1 MAYAT
6 KYLFKWE
13 SVNGTTREIRVLLDG
28 YSGSV
33 VQRRLGRAPVLKKQ
47 HNGNVYGT
55 SLEFYAECAVDG
67 EFAEFYTTDPKA
79 YRVDLYSGNT
89 LLWQGYITPELYA
102 EPDIAPPYDVQVIA
116 TDGVGELKLYDFAP
130 QGLVSLRSMLTYLL
144 GYTGLT
150 TDVYLISSIKPGG
163 SGAAGSLLEK
173 TINLDYMAGKSCY
186 EVLSY
191 ILDTLHATITWWKG
205 AWILARET
213 NVKFSSGKVQ
223 YFNTSG
229 NAGTLAGSV
238 VTLGKLYTNDAWPVG
253 QLSSK
258 IDPAKNSVRIQA
270 PWHPVT
276 ALSNPG
282 MTSDTGWTKTGGA
295 AYDST
300 NHAYHL
306 PGASLS
312 AIPRIS
318 QTLSLSSLKNPM
330 TLAAKVTG
338 VSADLS
344 LSTLFTAAM
353 GFYVT
358 YEVGGT
364 TYHLERSD
372 EGLVW
377 KQGAMPSLLNY
388 TNTIFTFL
396 KTFDEDRTGAQT
408 VDIEIPPFLLN
419 NAFPAGTL
427 AVYVFGGCVRVYG
440 ASLDVI
446 ISKGY
451 QDNLHLD
458 NDARGEGD
466 EVEIAIGRETSA
478 ISPYQAFLQGILLDS
493 GSLITSFKDDYIT
506 SSGLDFMSFIARDYA
521 RSFAL
526 PRIVQTGTVSL
537 ESSVTF
543 PPLVFTKGALDYWL
557 EGYSWN
563 MLDDE
568 LDISARSLPTVTITV
583 DSETV
588 TEAGGTASSAAQGG
602 SSSGGGSSIN
612 PVGGTN
618 YFQIDEDLQTLL
630 EPKPQFDFLSPKKG
644 LIFDSTPEADV
655 ASSPAHLMLRNL
667 GTQSEPNYVLYT
679 PFALITGGDQI
690 VGPGTPGGGGGGAGY
705 LYELGDIYHD
715 TDKTKVLRTDGTT
728 PAAVGDVLQLTS
740 LTGGNK
746 WAAVPATDI
755 GRVYSGGTG
764 ITINGN
770 EISVTANTYAP
781 YYANGY
787 VKKDGDTMTGALT
800 TPKIRINTTGGAS
813 SVTGGVYYYNGTTDY
828 LLIGQM
834 VYNLWIGAN
843 ETTGTHHPGSTYI
856 STGTGG
862 GLYASVYSNGSAT
875 NYDILHGGNYSSFAL
890 PLTGGTISATG
901 GVSLYVNSTY
911 ASQTAINIQRNGTSK
926 LQLGYWDSDGSVL
939 YDYTSGHYVNIASNG
954 VFKYDNA
961 YTFYHSG
968 NDGTDSGLDADLLD
982 GRHLTQIPYLFNY
995 GVSGIGN
1002 STSVTVNDLA
1012 NYYAST
1018 GMIYAATDNPRGAA
1032 GWVHVWSQAWSGTN
1046 AAWVSQIA
1054 VDANSATGLYYR
1066 TNSSSTIVG
1075 KAWTRVWDA
1084 ANAGSTSYPWSA
1096 QYFAT
1101 DQILIGKAY
1110 DGTVTNVIERAG
1122 NGQTLW
1128 LQYYNTGNIGMCIGG
1143 GNVGIGTSS
1152 PGFKLDV
1159 SGAANSWTS
1168 HISAYGGT
1176 TQVYMCYPN
1185 IGLNVRSTDN
1195 VTTTTLLNVG
1205 YNFSSSSGTMTS
1217 ALYVRGGDGNVGI
1230 GTTSPTKKF
1239 HVAGQAQFMSGYF
1252 PGTTPSLG
1260 ALNTGTISIIGS
1272 TSAGAATNYGAYAWV
1287 DYSSGNSC
1295 IQSGRHDSNT
1305 TTYDICLNPLGGRVN
1320 IGSTSGVSGA
1330 KLYVAGAITSTGD
1343 QVISSDINLK
1353 KNIKDLDLTVEQ
1365 IAQLPAVTFDWKDGR
1380 GSTFGTVAQGVLPI
1394 FPQAVRGNE
1403 GNYSVV
1409 YGQGGWV
1416 FGVKNARAI
1425 VDLQKHETE
1434 QDKEIKQLREK
1445 VQRLEEDN
1453 LRLKARLNMN

>member
-33 VQRRLGRAPVLKKQ
+33 IQRRLGRAPVLKKQ
-47 HNGNVYGT
+47 NNGNVYGT

-173 TINLDYMAGKSCY
+173 TINLDYMAGESCY

-238 VTLGKLYTNDAWPVG
+238 VTLGKMYTNDAWPVG

-276 ALSNPG
+276 ALSNPD
-282 MTSDTGWTKTGGA
+282 MTSDTGWTKAGGVV
-295 AYDST
+295 YDST
-300 NHAYHL
+300 NKGYHL
-306 PGASLS
+306 PEASLS

-358 YEVGGT
+358 YEVSGT

-451 QDNLHLD
+451 QDNLYLD
-458 NDARGEGD
+458 NDARGEGG

-526 PRIVQTGTVSL
+526 PRIVQAGTVSL

-568 LDISARSLPTVTITV
+568 LDISARSLPTATITV

-602 SSSGGGSSIN
+602 SSSGGGSMPSG
-612 PVGGTN
+612 VN
-618 YFQIDEDLQTLL
+618 YFQIDEDLATLIQ
-630 EPKPQFDFLSPKKG
+630 PKPQFDFLSPKKG
-644 LIFDSTPEADV
+644 LIFETTEEADV

-667 GTQSEPNYVLYT
+667 GTAQEPNYALYT
-679 PFALITGGDQI
+679 PYALITGGDQI
-690 VGPGTPGGGGGGAGY
+690 VGSGTPGGGGGGAGY

-715 TDKTKVLRTDGTT
+715 TDKTKVLRDPDYAAT
-728 PAAVGDVLQLTS
+728 PGQQAQPGDVLVLDSTY
-740 LTGGNK
+740 G
-746 WAAVPATDI
+746 WAAVPSASI
-755 GRVYSGGTG
+755 GGVTSVVGQTGDVTANQISTAIGLGNYLPKSGGSMSGPITFELGSYMALRRTSGGTPETFFSFDG
-764 ITINGN
+764 TSQILGPTVGTTTIRSGYASLYHYRGN
-770 EISVTANTYAP
+770 TSYEIYTAHNLTKSVLTGLLEGSDGY
-781 YYANGY
+781 Y
-787 VKKDGDTMTGALT
+787 VKKSGDTMSGSITFSSTSGSTGLFGVGGGSG
-800 TPKIRINTTGGAS
+800 TGWLFYDVS
-813 SVTGGVYYYNGTTDY
+813 GTT
-828 LLIGQM
+828 I
-834 VYNLWIGAN
+834 
-843 ETTGTHHPGSTYI
+843 TTTLGMEPSSLYTSTSIRLRTKTYTNIQHIVGSSTYTMYDSGNSNKSDVAWTC
-856 STGTGG
+856 STLTASGQIHLYTG
-862 GLYASVYSNGSAT
+862 NSA
-875 NYDILHGGNYSSFAL
+875 NYGYIK
-890 PLTGGTISATG
+890 
-901 GVSLYVNSTY
+901 
-911 ASQTAINIQRNGTSK
+911 QTDA
-926 LQLGYWDSDGSVL
+926 
-939 YDYTSGHYVNIASNG
+939 ASNISRLILG
-954 VFKYDNA
+954 
-961 YTFYHSG
+961 SC
-968 NDGTDSGLDADLLD
+968 
-982 GRHLTQIPYLFNY
+982 Y
-995 GVSGIGN
+995 GYN
-1002 STSVTVNDLA
+1002 S
-1012 NYYAST
+1012 
-1018 GMIYAATDNPRGAA
+1018 P
-1032 GWVHVWSQAWSGTN
+1032 
-1046 AAWVSQIA
+1046 
-1054 VDANSATGLYYR
+1054 VDAV
-1066 TNSSSTIVG
+1066 TIM
-1075 KAWTRVWDA
+1075 
-1084 ANAGSTSYPWSA
+1084 N
-1096 QYFAT
+1096 
-1101 DQILIGKAY
+1101 
-1110 DGTVTNVIERAG
+1110 
-1122 NGQTLW
+1122 
-1128 LQYYNTGNIGMCIGG
+1128 
-1143 GNVGIGTSS
+1143 GNVGIGIGDTS
-1152 PGFKLDV
+1152 PAYKLDV
-1159 SGAANSWTS
+1159 NAASGWASVVTSGARSRVYLANDSGYG
-1168 HISAYGGT
+1168 IS
-1176 TQVYMCYPN
+1176 VH
-1185 IGLNVRSTDN
+1185 S
-1195 VTTTTLLNVG
+1195 TTTTASTFLFKSVYGQTTLGTGGSIALFVG
-1205 YNFSSSSGTMTS
+1205 GN
-1217 ALYVRGGDGNVGI
+1217 GNVGV
-1230 GTTSPTKKF
+1230 GTETPVAKF
-1239 HVAGQAQFMSGYF
+1239 TVVGDISLYNSTGGDTPRLIFQRGNLHEAGGFDWSM
-1252 PGTTPSLG
+1252 
-1260 ALNTGTISIIGS
+1260 
-1272 TSAGAATNYGAYAWV
+1272 YA
-1287 DYSSGNSC
+1287 SSGN
-1295 IQSGRHDSNT
+1295 
-1305 TTYDICLNPLGGRVN
+1305 
-1320 IGSTSGVSGA
+1320 
-1330 KLYVAGAITSTGD
+1330 LYVDVTLSSAGWQHAAYFGYASKEFVTIGD
-1343 QVISSDINLK
+1343 QVISSDATLK
-1353 KNIKDLDLTVEQ
+1353 TNFKDITYTVKEV
-1365 IAQLPAVTFDWKDGR
+1365 AEAPAVTFDRKDTKAHSF
-1380 GSTFGTVAQGVLPI
+1380 GSIAQYWLPICREMVHGEKEGEYTIAYAQGAFVNSI
-1394 FPQAVRGNE
+1394 I
-1403 GNYSVV
+1403 
-1409 YGQGGWV
+1409 
-1416 FGVKNARAI
+1416 NARAI
-1425 VDLQKHETE
+1425 VDLQGHETE
-1434 QDKEIKQLREK
+1434 QDKEIRKLREK
-1445 VQRLEEDN
+1445 VQKLEEDN
-1453 LRLKARLNMN
+1453 LRLKARLGLEN